1 MCDACCVLCDAC
13 CVARDVW
20 RVILDALYV
29 TREVLP
35 QVKSMNFEAWAH
47 SFFVAVRSKHPEL
60 FRSSFDG
67 LEQSISS
74 RTKQM
79 LLLP

>member
-1 MCDACCVLCDAC
+1 MCDACCLA
-13 CVARDVW
+13 
-20 RVILDALYV
+20 LDALYV
-29 TREVLP
+29 TREVLL

-60 FRSSFDG
+60 FHSSFDG